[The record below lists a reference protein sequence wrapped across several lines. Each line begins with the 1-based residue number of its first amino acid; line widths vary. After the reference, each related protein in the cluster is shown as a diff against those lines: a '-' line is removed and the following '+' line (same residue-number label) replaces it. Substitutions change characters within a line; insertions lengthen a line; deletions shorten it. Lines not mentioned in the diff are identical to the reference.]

1 MIDFFAVFGN
11 SRFESRYNDGDT
23 FWVDGSGRLREGKM
37 GIVRRCQ
44 WDSISKKGFKGFG
57 WILEIM
63 EIKTWAVRLRL
74 CRLAQTNFVKIR
86 SYQGERAASYK
97 GVVINGHDGRQ
108 EQNKEDRDHQGKG
121 KGKMYEEDE
130 AKWVRVSGRGN
141 KKLSADRSRFRG
153 EELDSRHR
161 RPRYE
166 LTRNSFQE
174 GRYRLFH
181 GMKKC
186 SLNKESPQKEIEVR
200 EARTE
205 RGGER
210 AASYKGVVINGH
222 DGRQEQNKEDR
233 DHQGKGKGKM
243 YEEDEEKWVCVS
255 GRGNKKLSA
264 DRSRIRG
271 EELDSRHRRPRYEL
285 TRNSFQEGRYR
296 SQGYRGMRRERSP
309 RDHFPE
315 QERSKGRTYE
325 GTMRSTQLSGAG
337 ETQQEV
343 HSQRDGDVILAH
355 VNGLGSDQV
364 RMGNEKVENGLDVV
378 NEVMLEQDN
387 LVKAD
392 DMDTDEN
399 NSSLKEGEVTN
410 GGEEEF
416 QDVTDEEIDGNQGV
430 TQGDIVASIEMSEE
444 GELEKAEN
452 VGGGEK
458 NRVKKK
464 LFKGGPLVVGTSKM
478 RMVHSLISPR
488 KRLPSKPNP
497 KQVNEEIDG
506 NQGVTQGDI
515 VASVEMSEEGELE
528 KAENVGGGEKNIEV
542 KKKLFK
548 GGPLVVGTS
557 KMRMVHSLIS
567 PRKRLPSKPN
577 PKQGDGM
584 KQGDGTKQG
593 AEQGT
598 SNPKPPINKH

>member
-1 MIDFFAVFGN
+1 IKSKITKSYWLDEPLVFGN

-23 FWVDGSGRLREGKM
+23 LWVDGSGRLREGKM

-86 SYQGERAASYK
+86 SYQDFKRRRRCIKGEERRRGALPVS
-97 GVVINGHDGRQ
+97 
-108 EQNKEDRDHQGKG
+108 
-121 KGKMYEEDE
+121 
-130 AKWVRVSGRGN
+130 RVS
-141 KKLSADRSRFRG
+141 
-153 EELDSRHR
+153 
-161 RPRYE
+161 
-166 LTRNSFQE
+166 
-174 GRYRLFH
+174 
-181 GMKKC
+181 
-186 SLNKESPQKEIEVR
+186 
-200 EARTE
+200 
-205 RGGER
+205 
-210 AASYKGVVINGH
+210 
-222 DGRQEQNKEDR
+222 
-233 DHQGKGKGKM
+233 
-243 YEEDEEKWVCVS
+243 
-255 GRGNKKLSA
+255 
-264 DRSRIRG
+264 
-271 EELDSRHRRPRYEL
+271 
-285 TRNSFQEGRYR
+285 
-296 SQGYRGMRRERSP
+296 RERSP

-343 HSQRDGDVILAH
+343 HPQRDGDVILAH

-378 NEVMLEQDN
+378 NEVMLEQEN

-452 VGGGEK
+452 VGGEEK
-458 NRVKKK
+458 N
-464 LFKGGPLVVGTSKM
+464 KG
-478 RMVHSLISPR
+478 
-488 KRLPSKPNP
+488 
-497 KQVNEEIDG
+497 
-506 NQGVTQGDI
+506 
-515 VASVEMSEEGELE
+515 
-528 KAENVGGGEKNIEV
+528 V

-577 PKQGDGM
+577 PKQGEGTKQGDGM

-593 AEQGT
+593 AEHGT

>member
-1 MIDFFAVFGN
+1 
-11 SRFESRYNDGDT
+11 
-23 FWVDGSGRLREGKM
+23 
-37 GIVRRCQ
+37 
-44 WDSISKKGFKGFG
+44 
-57 WILEIM
+57 
-63 EIKTWAVRLRL
+63 
-74 CRLAQTNFVKIR
+74 
-86 SYQGERAASYK
+86 
-97 GVVINGHDGRQ
+97 
-108 EQNKEDRDHQGKG
+108 
-121 KGKMYEEDE
+121 
-130 AKWVRVSGRGN
+130 
-141 KKLSADRSRFRG
+141 
-153 EELDSRHR
+153 
-161 RPRYE
+161 
-166 LTRNSFQE
+166 
-174 GRYRLFH
+174 
-181 GMKKC
+181 
-186 SLNKESPQKEIEVR
+186 
-200 EARTE
+200 
-205 RGGER
+205 
-210 AASYKGVVINGH
+210 
-222 DGRQEQNKEDR
+222 
-233 DHQGKGKGKM
+233 M

-343 HSQRDGDVILAH
+343 HPQRDGDVILAH

-378 NEVMLEQDN
+378 NEVMLEQEN

-430 TQGDIVASIEMSEE
+430 TQGDIVISIEMSEE

-497 KQVNEEIDG
+497 KQG
-506 NQGVTQGDI
+506 
-515 VASVEMSEEGELE
+515 
-528 KAENVGGGEKNIEV
+528 
-542 KKKLFK
+542 
-548 GGPLVVGTS
+548 
-557 KMRMVHSLIS
+557 
-567 PRKRLPSKPN
+567 
-577 PKQGDGM
+577 
-584 KQGDGTKQG
+584 
-593 AEQGT
+593 
-598 SNPKPPINKH
+598 